1 MEVHLAVSVKPPPAT
16 WTSTRTSGNPSGAE
30 REARLEDLK
39 FVNYTPI
46 VVIGAMVAL
55 WIGWHLS
62 AKKWFTGPKTTI
74 DLPEGVTAADE
85 IEMEHHGKTAHGGK
99 PHDWKPGDPL
109 T

>member
-1 MEVHLAVSVKPPPAT
+1 M
-16 WTSTRTSGNPSGAE
+16 
-30 REARLEDLK
+30 
-39 FVNYTPI
+39 
-46 VVIGAMVAL
+46 AL

-74 DLPEGVTAADE
+74 DLPEGVTSADE

-109 T
+109 S